1 MIIKFTNQNF
11 KIPKNKWKS
20 TIWGAALACTLGNVG
35 EVYALHQDQITLSAK
50 NMSLEQVL
58 GLIKKESGYD
68 FLYSNKDIN
77 LKHTVTKNYKDQSL
91 KTVLDELLGNEGY
104 AYEIDNKTIL
114 IRRKLSS
121 TNRQTV
127 IKLAPTQQN
136 KYTGRVMNTK
146 NQPLSGAT
154 VSLKGTSLSTSTDNQ
169 GNFEITGTT
178 SDPVLVFSAVGYTP
192 LEESMKGRTSVNV
205 VLQEV
210 VTDLDE
216 VVVVGYGTQKKVNLT
231 GAVSSIDG
239 KELQNRPVVNAT
251 QSLQGVM
258 PGLNVSVNGN
268 TKPGQSFKLNV
279 RGTGNLSNSDGPYVL
294 VDGME
299 MSLADVNPNDIENI
313 TVLKD
318 ASAGAIYGSRAAY
331 GVILVTTKKGTAG
344 RKVINLTSN
353 VGFTTPIKLPEMVN
367 SVDFAHFFNAAT
379 FNALG
384 TKQYSDE
391 KIALLEQYIRDPKSV
406 SIFPE
411 VNTNNYGSWENSA
424 NGVAN
429 TNWFDLHYKPFGVRQ
444 NYNLNLSG
452 GNADTQYF
460 VSGGYYDEGGVLRYA
475 DINYKRYNFNASVQ
489 SQLNKVIKLKAN
501 TKYSNGTDSSPLAGF
516 ENMFFHNLARMRPN
530 VSPYDFYGNW
540 NEQSIVPY
548 LQSGSEAKGNNAT
561 LALIGGLEI
570 TPLQNWKIFA
580 DLNFKQIDYNAST
593 LKIPGTIY
601 GIDGTPILVNR
612 SEYNIPIAGSYAR
625 EMSQGVYLSPN
636 IYTNYKTS
644 LGQHNLDITAGFQ
657 QEVNTYK
664 MLSSSVSDLISFD
677 RPGINLG
684 SGTKLSNE
692 ARNHWATRGFF
703 GRISYNYNNKYLLE
717 VNGRYDGS
725 SRFAAE
731 KRWGFFPSVSAGYN
745 ISEEAWLKD
754 NVSWINQL
762 KVRGSYGTLGNQ
774 AGANMYA
781 YAERMGVVVPGLGS
795 GGRYYFGDKRES
807 YIQAPGAFNPLITWE
822 KVESANLGLDFT
834 LLESRLSGTV
844 DIYQRNTR
852 DMLGPSRDVADVYG
866 AAAPQSN
873 NADLRTRGWEVS
885 FKWKDRI
892 GDQVEYFVGILA
904 SDYKSVVTKY
914 ENATFFNPA
923 NAWYQ
928 GKTVGEIWGYQANDL
943 LKTDADVAAYNQLD
957 RSFISARDWVKGD
970 VKYEDINGDGKI
982 NNGKNRVGD
991 MGDMYVIGN
1000 SSPRY
1005 AYSFNAGVSWKGF
1018 DFSMLWQG
1026 IGKADFAPPTLDA
1039 YFWGSG
1045 SLAQVMVFKQHLD
1058 YYSESN
1064 PDGYYPNPY
1073 AAPVGAIASY
1083 TNKTQLTST
1092 RYLQSAAYLRLK
1104 NLTLQYTVPN
1114 RITNRFG
1121 IARLAIYGSG
1131 ENLATITKLAK
1142 MFDPETTVGGAAP
1155 GKIYPLS
1162 KVYSFGVNLTF

>member
-1 MIIKFTNQNF
+1 MLINFNNQNF
-11 KIPKNKWKS
+11 KIPKNKWRN
-20 TIWGAALACTLGNVG
+20 TIWGTALACALFGVG
-35 EVYALHQDQITLSAK
+35 DVYALNQDQITISSK
-50 NMSLEQVL
+50 NLTLEQVF
-58 GLIKKESGYD
+58 GLIKKEAGYD

-77 LKHTVTKNYKDQSL
+77 LKQTVTKNYKDQSL
-91 KTVLDELLGNEGY
+91 RNVLDELLGKEGY

-114 IRRKLSS
+114 IKRKPQS
-121 TNRQTV
+121 NGGRTV
-127 IKLAPTQQN
+127 ITTDTNIQK
-136 KYTGRVMNTK
+136 KYKGKVVNEQ
-146 NQPLSGAT
+146 NQPISGAT
-154 VSLKGTSLSTSTDNQ
+154 VIVKGTEISTSTDNQ
-169 GNFEITGTT
+169 GNFEITAAQG
-178 SDPVLVFSAVGYTP
+178 DDVLIFSAVGYST
-192 LEESMKGRTSVNV
+192 LQENMKGRTNVNV
-205 VLQEV
+205 VLQEA
-210 VTDLDE
+210 VTDIDE
-216 VVVVGYGTQKKVNLT
+216 VVVVGYGTQKKINLT
-231 GAVSSIDG
+231 GSVSSVDG

-258 PGLNVSVNGN
+258 PGLNVSVNGS

-279 RGTGNLSNSDGPYVL
+279 RGTGNLSGSDNPYVL

-353 VGFTTPIKLPEMVN
+353 VGFTSPVKLPEMVN
-367 SVDFAHFFNAAT
+367 SVDFANFFNAAT

-384 TKQYSDE
+384 TKQYSEE

-411 VNTNNYGSWENSA
+411 INTNNYGSWENSS

-460 VSGGYYDEGGVLRYA
+460 ISGGYYDEGGVLRYA
-475 DINYKRYNFNASVQ
+475 DINYKRYNFNTSVQ
-489 SQLNKVIKLKAN
+489 SQLNKVIKVKAN
-501 TKYSNGTDSSPLAGF
+501 AKYSNGESSSPLAGF
-516 ENMFFHNLARMRPN
+516 EGMFFHNLARMRPN

-561 LALIGGLEI
+561 LALLGGLEI
-570 TPLQNWKIFA
+570 SPLANWKIFG
-580 DLNFKQIDYNAST
+580 DLNFKQIDYNSSS
-593 LKIPGTIY
+593 LKLPGTIY
-601 GIDGTPILVNR
+601 GVDGTPILVNR

-625 EMSQGVYLSPN
+625 DMSQSVYLSPN
-636 IYTNYKTS
+636 IYTNYKAS
-644 LGQHNLDITAGFQ
+644 LGNHNFDITAGFQ
-657 QEVNTYK
+657 QEVTTYK
-664 MLSSSVSDLISFD
+664 MLSAAASDLISFD

-684 SGTKLSNE
+684 SGTQLANE
-692 ARNHWATRGFF
+692 QRYHWATRGFF
-703 GRISYNYNNKYLLE
+703 GRMSYNYNNKYLVE

-725 SRFAAE
+725 SRFAPDQ
-731 KRWGFFPSVSAGYN
+731 RWGFFPSISAGYN
-745 ISEEAWLKD
+745 ISEESWVRD

-762 KVRGSYGTLGNQ
+762 KIRGSYGTLGNQ

-781 YAERMGVVVPGLGS
+781 YAERMDIVVPGLGT
-795 GGRYYFGDKRES
+795 GGRYFFGDERES
-807 YIQAPGAFNPLITWE
+807 FIRTPGAFNPLITWE

-834 LLESRLSGTV
+834 LLDSRLSGTV
-844 DIYQRNTR
+844 EIYQRNTR
-852 DMLGPSRDVADVYG
+852 DMLGPSRDVADIYG

-873 NADLRTRGWEVS
+873 NADLRTRGWELS
-885 FKWKDRI
+885 FKWKDKI

-914 ENATFFNPA
+914 ENAMLFNPA
-923 NAWYQ
+923 NAWYK
-928 GKTVGEIWGYQANDL
+928 GRTVGEIWGYQANGL
-943 LKTDADVAAYNQLD
+943 LKTDEEVAAYNQLD

-982 NNGKNRVGD
+982 NNGNNRVGD
-991 MGDMYVIGN
+991 MGDMYIIGN

-1005 AYSFNAGVSWKGF
+1005 AYSLSAGASWKGF
-1018 DFSMLWQG
+1018 DLSMLWQG
-1026 IGKADFAPPTLDA
+1026 IGKANFAPPNLDA

-1045 SLAQVMVFKQHLD
+1045 SLAQVVVFKQHMD
-1058 YYSESN
+1058 YYSEDN

-1073 AAPVGAIASY
+1073 AAPAGAISSY

-1092 RYLQSAAYLRLK
+1092 KYLQNAAYLRLK
-1104 NLTLQYTVPN
+1104 NLTLQYTIPTS
-1114 RITNRFG
+1114 ITNKWG
-1121 IARLAIYGSG
+1121 ISRLAVYGSG
-1131 ENLATITKLAK
+1131 ENLLTITKLAK

-1162 KVYSFGVNLTF
+1162 KVYSFGINLTF